1 MLDKSEGSYE
11 QKQTQ
16 RDNLREVIQYCEN
29 KIDCRRCLI
38 LRYFG
43 ENFDRSVCSKTC
55 DNCESQ
61 KAIKSVDFTSSAK
74 EVLKLS
80 KLIFSNVL
88 AFIVDIVYGVHD
100 QITLNHLI
108 DIYRGSAAK
117 RIAKYQGLPGAGKGK
132 SLSRVD
138 VERLVQCLCTK
149 QVLKEYC
156 VSNKMG
162 FVSTYVKIGP
172 FARQLDNGQMKIILT
187 TTEDLEGPSN
197 GGSGDTT
204 NQTAWPS
211 RKRSSKS
218 VNDNGSVKVTK
229 KTKATNVD
237 YAASTSAKV
246 SKSSATKIPPPL
258 NQNCYDMLM
267 RKRTE
272 ICSREN
278 IQCHHF
284 LSNAA
289 IIEIA
294 RQMPKSVAELQ
305 CIKGVDG
312 RQISKYGSYILSI
325 CQNV

>member
-1 MLDKSEGSYE
+1 
-11 QKQTQ
+11 
-16 RDNLREVIQYCEN
+16 
-29 KIDCRRCLI
+29 
-38 LRYFG
+38 
-43 ENFDRSVCSKTC
+43 
-55 DNCESQ
+55 
-61 KAIKSVDFTSSAK
+61 
-74 EVLKLS
+74 VLV
-80 KLIFSNVL
+80 F
-88 AFIVDIVYGVHD
+88 DIVHGVHD

-117 RIAKYQGLPGAGKGK
+117 RIAKYQRLPGAGKGK

-172 FARQLDNGQMKIILT
+172 VARELDNGQLKIILT
-187 TTEDLEGPSN
+187 TTEDLEGPN
-197 GGSGDTT
+197 TGGSSAAT
-204 NQTAWPS
+204 NQTTWPS

-218 VNDNGSVKVTK
+218 VNETGNVKVTK
-229 KTKATNVD
+229 KTKATNPVLVD
-237 YAASTSAKV
+237 NTASTSAKV
-246 SKSSATKIPPPL
+246 SKSSATKTSPPL
-258 NQNCYDMLM
+258 NQKCYDMLM
-267 RKRTE
+267 SKRTE

-278 IQCHHF
+278 VQCHHF

-289 IIEIA
+289 IIEIS
-294 RQMPKSVAELQ
+294 RQMPKSVAALQ

-312 RQISKYGSYILSI
+312 RQISKYGAYILDI